1 MGVRRGGEAWVLLSD
16 ALGLALL
23 QPEVRAAGAASWV
36 ACILTRVSWL
46 TSKRQEV
53 QLLHGPASHLCPQG
67 QGGQLSVS
75 AAWR

>member
-1 MGVRRGGEAWVLLSD
+1 MGVRRGGEAWVLPSD

-23 QPEVRAAGAASWV
+23 QPEVRAVGAASWV

-53 QLLHGPASHLCPQG
+53 QLLHGPVSHLCPQG
-67 QGGQLSVS
+67 QGLS
-75 AAWR
+75 